1 MIINPSNKERRMN
14 YLYNSSESVLANSPK
29 VECSICHKLVETYLI
44 KIHTNWHP
52 TQVFNWLYLGTFS
65 NATDLEELKR
75 IKIKYVLNCASE
87 CINRTLPKDIIE
99 LRLKIIDDVDFD
111 ILSFVE
117 QSNDF
122 INKAKL
128 SGGNILIHCKMGRS
142 RSVSLV
148 IAYLIKYHGYNFNSA
163 LNLIKERRNQI
174 GPNKGFIEQ
183 LKKYEN
189 LNKAKKL

>member
-1 MIINPSNKERRMN
+1 
-14 YLYNSSESVLANSPK
+14 
-29 VECSICHKLVETYLI
+29 
-44 KIHTNWHP
+44 
-52 TQVFNWLYLGTFS
+52 
-65 NATDLEELKR
+65 
-75 IKIKYVLNCASE
+75 
-87 CINRTLPKDIIE
+87 
-99 LRLKIIDDVDFD
+99 
-111 ILSFVE
+111 
-117 QSNDF
+117 
-122 INKAKL
+122 
-128 SGGNILIHCKMGRS
+128 MGRS